1 MQNVIK
7 TCIKL
12 KKNIRKNYTY
22 FGKKKYIN
30 CLFYFKLSEVFQMTI
45 MVNKSP
51 SVSIGTY

>member
-7 TCIKL
+7 ICVKL
-12 KKNIRKNYTY
+12 KKLQKNYTC

-30 CLFYFKLSEVFQMTI
+30 GLFYFKLLEVFQMTI